1 MLASVFILLLFS
13 LLAVTNQP
21 AWADSALLRPFWTEQ
36 AMFRFGD
43 EVYFVG
49 VASCAATAEDAR
61 LRAFDAGMKELNA
74 YAQGRDTSRLLIET
88 AMVYE
93 EPDAPGCPKGTTSAW
108 RLLRIN
114 QAKVAALPKRQT
126 IPERSRKAPTSE
138 QEESK
143 PSEAAPI
150 APPPAPPLIQD
161 LSPHAGMSRDE
172 IAQRFGQPKTIK
184 KRGQEE
190 IWTYSDTGLTI
201 SFSPDETLISWTVTG
216 RRDAEQRRHAETPKS
231 PEPARPAE
239 PTKQAEP
246 TGQPGEPRAAE
257 RSQPESPQSE
267 PVQQAL
273 ALPVIPLARDP
284 VAEGRTLFNG
294 KGACNTCH
302 GRDADMFTDVR
313 REDLFGVPP
322 GYQPFP
328 FTPFAGPSPRR
339 LPPNL
344 RDWFALR
351 IRTDLELARA
361 IKDGIAGSTM
371 TGARHLSDREIADLI
386 AYLNSLR

>member
-1 MLASVFILLLFS
+1 MPAPGFVLLLCILL
-13 LLAVTNQP
+13 AITNEP
-21 AWADSALLRPFWTEQ
+21 AWADTSLLRPFWTEQ

-49 VASCAATAEDAR
+49 VASCARTAEEAR
-61 LRAFDAGMKELNA
+61 SRAFDAGVKELNA
-74 YAQGRDTSRLLIET
+74 YAQERDTSRLLIET
-88 AMVYE
+88 AMIYE
-93 EPDAPGCPKGTTSAW
+93 EPNATGCPKGTTSAW
-108 RLLRIN
+108 RLLRVN
-114 QAKVAALPKRQT
+114 QAKVAALPKRSMASEH
-126 IPERSRKAPTSE
+126 PGDRSARGK
-138 QEESK
+138 EETR
-143 PSEAAPI
+143 PSDTLPA
-150 APPPAPPLIQD
+150 APPPVVQD
-161 LSPHAGMSRDE
+161 LTPHAGMSRDE
-172 IAQRFGQPKTIK
+172 IAQRFGKPKTIK

-201 SFSPDETLISWTVTG
+201 TFSPDETLISWAVTG
-216 RRDAEQRRHAETPKS
+216 RRDSEPRRQAAPTKS
-231 PEPARPAE
+231 SEPTRPAE
-239 PTKQAEP
+239 PAKQAES
-246 TGQPGEPRAAE
+246 TGQPGGQKAVAE
-257 RSQPESPQSE
+257 QSQSESPQPE

-361 IKDGIAGSTM
+361 IKDGIGGSTM
-371 TGARHLSDREIADLI
+371 TGARHLSDREISDLI

>member
-1 MLASVFILLLFS
+1 MPAARLAIVLLLT
-13 LLAVTNQP
+13 LLAIAPEV
-21 AWADSALLRPFWTEQ
+21 ARADTSLLRPFWTEQ

-49 VASCAATAEDAR
+49 VASCVRTAEDAR
-61 LRAFDAGMKELNA
+61 SRAFEAGMKELSA
-74 YAQGRDTSRLLIET
+74 YAQGRDTSRLFIET
-88 AMVYE
+88 AMIYE
-93 EPDAPGCPKGTTSAW
+93 EPDAAGCPKGTTSAW
-108 RLLRIN
+108 RLLRVN
-114 QAKVAALPKRQT
+114 QAKVAVLPKR
-126 IPERSRKAPTSE
+126 
-138 QEESK
+138 
-143 PSEAAPI
+143 PI
-150 APPPAPPLIQD
+150 APERPSDRSAKGTEGARPSDAVPATPPPVVQD
-161 LSPHAGMSRDE
+161 LTPHAGMSRDE
-172 IAQRFGQPKTIK
+172 IAQRFGKPKTIK
-184 KRGQEE
+184 KRGREE

-201 SFSPDETLISWTVTG
+201 TFSPDETLISWTVTG
-216 RRDAEQRRHAETPKS
+216 RPDPEPRRRAETPKS
-231 PEPARPAE
+231 SEPVRPAE
-239 PTKQAEP
+239 PAKQTESA
-246 TGQPGEPRAAE
+246 GQPREPQSAAQP
-257 RSQPESPQSE
+257 SQSESPQPE
-267 PVQQAL
+267 PMQQAL
-273 ALPVIPLARDP
+273 ALPVIPLSRDP
-284 VAEGRTLFNG
+284 IAEGRALFNG
-294 KGACNTCH
+294 KGVCNVCH

-361 IKDGIAGSTM
+361 IKDGIGGSTM

>member
-1 MLASVFILLLFS
+1 MPAAVFAIILLLS
-13 LLAVTNQP
+13 LPQIAP
-21 AWADSALLRPFWTEQ
+21 EIARADSSLLRPFWTEQ

-49 VASCAATAEDAR
+49 VASCARTAEEAR
-61 LRAFDAGMKELNA
+61 SRAFDAGMKELNA

-108 RLLRIN
+108 RLLRVN
-114 QAKVAALPKRQT
+114 QTKVAALPKRAT

-143 PSEAAPI
+143 PSETAPI
-150 APPPAPPLIQD
+150 TPPPPSPPIQD

-172 IAQRFGQPKTIK
+172 IAQRFGKPKTIK

-201 SFSPDETLISWTVTG
+201 TFSPDETLISWTVTG
-216 RRDAEQRRHAETPKS
+216 KPNAEQRPRRSEPTEAAGTAKPVEPPKS
-231 PEPARPAE
+231 TESIKPSS
-239 PTKQAEP
+239 
-246 TGQPGEPRAAE
+246 EPRAAE
-257 RSQPESPQSE
+257 SSQPESPQPE
-267 PVQQAL
+267 PVQQVL
-273 ALPVIPLARDP
+273 ALPMIPLSRDP
-284 VAEGRTLFNG
+284 VAEGRALFNG

-313 REDLFGVPP
+313 QEILFGVAP
-322 GYQPFP
+322 
-328 FTPFAGPSPRR
+328 
-339 LPPNL
+339 
-344 RDWFALR
+344 
-351 IRTDLELARA
+351 RA
-361 IKDGIAGSTM
+361 ISRPSSRPLPDLLRAACRRTCVIGSHSGSEPTWNS
-371 TGARHLSDREIADLI
+371 TARSRTAS
-386 AYLNSLR
+386 AVRP